1 MTSTLIELQQV
12 RRVYSMGANMVSA
25 LDGVSLSVQAGEGVA
40 VTGSSGSGK
49 SSLLNVLGML
59 DRPTSGSYC
68 FAGKDIQGFAPRV
81 LARLRGES
89 IGFVFQQF
97 HLLPH
102 LSAIE
107 NVALPLHYRNLGAAP
122 ARVQAEDALAAV
134 GLSGR
139 ASHKPAQLSGGQC
152 QRVAI
157 ARALVGRPLLL
168 LADEPT
174 GALDSDTGTH
184 VLDLMLTLHR
194 ERNMTLI
201 IVTHDAAVAQRL
213 PRCLRLS
220 DGLLQSDITHV

>member
-1 MTSTLIELQQV
+1 MTSALIELRRV
-12 RRVYSMGANMVSA
+12 RRVYNLGDSAVNA
-25 LDGVSLSVQAGEGVA
+25 LDGLDLSVQAGEGVA

-59 DRPTSGSYC
+59 DEPTSGSYC
-68 FAGKDIQGFAPRV
+68 FSGQELQGLAPREV
-81 LARLRGES
+81 ARLRGKS

-102 LSAIE
+102 LSAVE
-107 NVALPLHYRNLGAAP
+107 NVALPLHYRNLGAAH
-122 ARVQAEDALAAV
+122 ARMQARDALDAV
-134 GLSGR
+134 GLSDR

-174 GALDSDTGTH
+174 GALDSHTGKH

-194 ERNMTLI
+194 ERNMTLVV
-201 IVTHDAAVAQRL
+201 VTHDAAVAQRL

-220 DGLLQSDITHV
+220 NGRLQSDVAQD